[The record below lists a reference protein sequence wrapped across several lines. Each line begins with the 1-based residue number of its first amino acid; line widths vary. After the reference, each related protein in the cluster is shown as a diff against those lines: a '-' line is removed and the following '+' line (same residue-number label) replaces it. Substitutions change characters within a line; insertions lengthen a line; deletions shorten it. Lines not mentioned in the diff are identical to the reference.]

1 MLCYDKKYSME
12 FSDSSM
18 ERNKNFKYLESINSE
33 EDIVWCGMYI
43 SLSWLIGTHL
53 IKNII
58 ISEIDKMNNYN
69 KSIEKYLVN
78 DKLTV
83 ENFLKAVKNIEKVNI
98 DDLLIGIRLTNDKSY
113 DYSVKIEEIFKMS
126 NIDFNNMSK
135 FERFYEDNFGKRIF
149 ILMDRA
155 NILELFK
162 ENNNL
167 KNIIFEK
174 LYTVLG
180 DSVKDKS
187 SGMYK
192 NSVYDEYVD
201 WINSKSLLSEIAL
214 EKL

>member
-1 MLCYDKKYSME
+1 M
-12 FSDSSM
+12 
-18 ERNKNFKYLESINSE
+18 NK
-33 EDIVWCGMYI
+33 
-43 SLSWLIGTHL
+43 
-53 IKNII
+53 
-58 ISEIDKMNNYN
+58 YN

-83 ENFLKAVKNIEKVNI
+83 ENFLKAIKGIEKVNI

-113 DYSVKIEEIFKMS
+113 EYSMKIERIFKTV
-126 NIDFNNMSK
+126 NIDYNNMAK
-135 FERFYEDNFGKRIF
+135 FDRFYEDNFGKRIF

-155 NILELFK
+155 RILELFK
-162 ENNNL
+162 KNNNL

-174 LYTVLG
+174 LYSILE
-180 DSVKDKS
+180 DSVQEKS

-201 WINSKSLLSEIAL
+201 WINSKSLLSQIAL